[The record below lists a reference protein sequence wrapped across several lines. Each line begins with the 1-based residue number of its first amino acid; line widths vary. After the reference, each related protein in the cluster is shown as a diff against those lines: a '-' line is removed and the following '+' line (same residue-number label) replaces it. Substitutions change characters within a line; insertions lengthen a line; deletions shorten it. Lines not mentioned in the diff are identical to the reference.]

1 MSSRANLI
9 RPSVVFEL
17 AAFVLSG
24 PIFGKGGGGGAA
36 VGVVDN
42 PQNAYD
48 L

>member
-24 PIFGKGGGGGAA
+24 PIFGKGGGGAA